1 MKPTALSQI
10 SAILFAAESPVGFAQ
25 LQQATDLD
33 TETLNTALAQLAEQ
47 LVPLGLELVKVAEKW
62 RIQVRTDHAQWVQ
75 RALGNKAPKLSRAQ
89 LETLAIIAH
98 KQPVTRAEI
107 EHIRGVAVASGVLQA
122 LQQYGWIRTHGH
134 KPVPGRPALWV
145 TTPKLLEDLGL
156 ESKTQLQQRL
166 EEIIQQAQQAFH
178 EEQTQH

>member
-1 MKPTALSQI
+1 MKSTPLSQV
-10 SAILFAAESPVGFAQ
+10 SAILFAAESPVDLAQ

-33 TETLNTALAQLAEQ
+33 AETLHTALNQLAEY
-47 LVPLGLELVKVAEKW
+47 VAPLGLELVKVAEKW
-62 RIQVRTDHAQWVQ
+62 RIQVRADHGQWVQ
-75 RALGNKAPKLSRAQ
+75 RAVGKKAPRLSRAQ

-122 LQQYGWIRTHGH
+122 LQQYGWVRTHGH
-134 KPVPGRPALWV
+134 KAVPGRPALWV

-156 ESKTQLQQRL
+156 ENRAQLQQQL
-166 EEIIQQAQQAFH
+166 EQIIQQAQRTFH